1 MGGWGGILFALHC
14 FYPRFPFTLLRSGYA
29 IQLSSRV
36 HDVIQANQSHLATWE
51 SSIEKL
57 EKTSQVTSNTFGH
70 KSEKYTQL
78 VNHIAHSLCD
88 KYCNMQQMST
98 QHQLWAIYLS
108 SHKKHRF
115 TKEKNAINIQT
126 WLKSCNLFVSF
137 LSNPRAD
144 GRNRGKYSETKLLIK
159 ENCWRETGFV
169 KNSNPLRWNIP
180 PSPLPLHCFVKDTE
194 ARQGPWQAPTLREL
208 RADPVSWVTLID
220 GNWPPVVIVPVPLCR
235 LMFRIKVGEPRKQRD
250 RLEKIKSRRERK
262 KPQNYRLCFKCSSF
276 SLLQNQVLSDIQT
289 HSNIIGQ
296 DWE

>member
-1 MGGWGGILFALHC
+1 MQLIC
-14 FYPRFPFTLLRSGYA
+14 LLS
-29 IQLSSRV
+29 IQSQSR
-36 HDVIQANQSHLATWE
+36 W
-51 SSIEKL
+51 
-57 EKTSQVTSNTFGH
+57 
-70 KSEKYTQL
+70 
-78 VNHIAHSLCD
+78 
-88 KYCNMQQMST
+88 MQQRKI
-98 QHQLWAIYLS
+98 LWNKTLD
-108 SHKKHRF
+108 KG
-115 TKEKNAINIQT
+115 EL
-126 WLKSCNLFVSF
+126 LKGD
-137 LSNPRAD
+137 R
-144 GRNRGKYSETKLLIK
+144 
-159 ENCWRETGFV
+159 V

-220 GNWPPVVIVPVPLCR
+220 GNWPPVVIVSVPLCR

-276 SLLQNQVLSDIQT
+276 SLIQNQVLSDIQT